1 MAAIVEID
9 EQNGKVAS
17 SIHTHNIA
25 NSNMGSADASSLD
38 PAKNPIAQGANSY
51 EKWQLIHVV
60 SMGTA
65 TSISNLKVWR
75 TGSLGA
81 HANHLTNARTTSYGG
96 AVNFTTPTNAV
107 STVATQSMPTSA
119 PTSANLGIG
128 GSLTGSLTSPGYS
141 DFLVHQIQT
150 DTSAI
155 SGSSTTLNY
164 SYDETS

>member
-25 NSNMGSADASSLD
+25 NSNMCSENASSLD

-96 AVNFTTPTNAV
+96 AGDFSTTPKTV
-107 STVATQSMPTSA
+107 SSGATPSIATSA
-119 PTSANLGIG
+119 
-128 GSLTGSLTSPGYS
+128 
-141 DFLVHQIQT
+141 
-150 DTSAI
+150 
-155 SGSSTTLNY
+155 
-164 SYDETS
+164 